1 MIDSIVLVKK
11 LVERY
16 DYCGALEILREKEMQ
31 FTDSGVLIN
40 ACRYAVNFDFATARN
55 YLQHLSEAAKVTV
68 ACKDLI
74 ENVEALN
81 EGQPDALMSEL
92 LENIKFQLVNEEYID
107 FLGRVYRFKEAI
119 YKFMFMKTQM
129 PDRHFTLQNQFLQKK
144 EILKILRKHHKIY
157 NSNLIFALNTYFKKI
172 DKNKKVI
179 ESIVRLMNT
188 DQMNQLIELRH
199 DSLIG
204 HGFRGV
210 SYEEIYKV
218 YGNPYNVLDDFR
230 YCLEKMGV
238 TIKRYKYA
246 ELNEVIFEY
255 LEQDFDKL
263 RAKE

>member
-1 MIDSIVLVKK
+1 
-11 LVERY
+11 
-16 DYCGALEILREKEMQ
+16 
-31 FTDSGVLIN
+31 
-40 ACRYAVNFDFATARN
+40 
-55 YLQHLSEAAKVTV
+55 
-68 ACKDLI
+68 
-74 ENVEALN
+74 
-81 EGQPDALMSEL
+81 
-92 LENIKFQLVNEEYID
+92 
-107 FLGRVYRFKEAI
+107 
-119 YKFMFMKTQM
+119 MKTQM

-157 NSNLIFALNTYFKKI
+157 NSNLIFALNTYFKKV
-172 DKNKKVI
+172 DKNKRDI
-179 ESIVRLMNT
+179 DSIVRLMNT
-188 DQMNQLIELRH
+188 EQMNQLIELRH

-255 LEQDFDKL
+255 LEQDFDKF